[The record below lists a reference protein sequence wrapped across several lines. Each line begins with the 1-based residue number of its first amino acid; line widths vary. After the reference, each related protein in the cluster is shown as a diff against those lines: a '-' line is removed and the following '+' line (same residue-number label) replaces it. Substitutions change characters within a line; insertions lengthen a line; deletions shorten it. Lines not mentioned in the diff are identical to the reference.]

1 MEREECREALGMIGI
16 WLEEI
21 GYKRVT
27 NVLDHKNTPSTFY
40 PSWEHI
46 SIVTGTFVSLSIF
59 LFPELEIT
67 PNKKARNI
75 GYQICIKRYRDDPSQ
90 MHTLNLIDPNCFEDL
105 RLRFSL

>member
-46 SIVTGTFVSLSIF
+46 NIVTGTFVSLTIF
-59 LFPELEIT
+59 VFPELEVT
-67 PNKKARNI
+67 PNKKVRSI
-75 GYQICIKRYRDDPSQ
+75 GYQICVKRCRDDLSQ
-90 MHTLNLIDPNCFEDL
+90 THVLNLSDPNCFEDL

>member
-46 SIVTGTFVSLSIF
+46 SIVTGTFVGLSIF
-59 LFPELEIT
+59 VFPELAVT
-67 PNKKARNI
+67 PYKKVSTV
-75 GYQICIKRYRDDPSQ
+75 GYQICVKRPKDDISRSYI
-90 MHTLNLIDPNCFEDL
+90 LNLVDPNCFEDL